1 MGGGGK
7 DANSNNLFVFFPKVL
22 AIWRGEEQKE
32 LSVKIALS
40 PDGRTRLLAAVGRRW
55 QTQVHH
61 THASL
66 LAASIEDAFS
76 RLMQPRQERAIR
88 SETTTWGKGKE
99 RKKKNNRGL
108 FIVRVIH

>member
-1 MGGGGK
+1 VGGGGK